1 MGWGCHKKLGS
12 PPKAGVVTGALGTPD
27 EIEDA
32 TRSLEVRALG
42 TAHAIAEF
50 NTIAN
55 RGCHRTSGGIG
66 NAMGSLGRHSPHEA
80 EDITVCRGRGKR
92 FGAPR
97 EGFRGKGH
105 RGKMGARGVGGA
117 AGGRVRRRV
126 SGGQWGGRGAAAGR
140 ACCRGGWG
148 VRWMVGGA
156 IRGNNAPV
164 QTKIGQTQS
173 IAFGSKLIPFCPCGA
188 FSDHVRFF
196 CVFNVLSVLPCAGN
210 GCSSS

>member
-1 MGWGCHKKLGS
+1 MGWGCHTKFGS

-66 NAMGSLGRHSPHEA
+66 DAMGSLGRHSPHEA

-92 FGAPR
+92 FGAAR

-117 AGGRVRRRV
+117 AGGR
-126 SGGQWGGRGAAAGR
+126 

-156 IRGNNAPV
+156 VRGNNAPV